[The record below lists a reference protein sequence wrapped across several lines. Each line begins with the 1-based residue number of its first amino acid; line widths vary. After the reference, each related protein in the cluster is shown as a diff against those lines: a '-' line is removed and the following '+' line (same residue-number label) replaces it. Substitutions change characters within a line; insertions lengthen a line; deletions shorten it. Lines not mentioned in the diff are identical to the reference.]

1 MAVNTT
7 TTSHAPQS
15 SAWYEVPV
23 KLWHWLTDPGEA
35 IREPEHRRRARLL
48 AALLVLLIPLGTFGA
63 LILPLFDPA
72 YEPLEDPFFYT
83 AAVGMVV
90 LIVAYMLSRRAR
102 YQIGAVLALL
112 TISVTTLVSV
122 AVFPQGVNSLL
133 IYLVMD
139 ILLASLLLPL
149 YGTVILTIINLAAA
163 AALPFFV
170 PGMTSADVSNP
181 LMFVAMTS
189 ILIIVSA
196 NIRQQDLIQIE
207 QQSRELAEVVQ
218 QARMANQ
225 LKDQFLATMSH
236 ELRTPLNAIIGFAE
250 VMQMGLAG
258 EIPPQ
263 AARAVDRIHYNSER
277 LLRLIDDILDISKI
291 EAGRVELVRRPF
303 DLETF
308 MANIENTIR
317 RQAEAKNLTLTVS
330 VDSNLPREIVGDKQR
345 LEQIVLNLASNA
357 VKFTEQ
363 GSVTISTR
371 RSGEDEWEIVVEDT
385 GIGIPPHAQEIIF
398 EKFRQVDGTSR
409 RAYGGTGLGLAIT
422 RELAMLMDGN
432 VRVKSKPGEGSTFTV
447 TLPLLTPEKEGRW

>member
-1 MAVNTT
+1 
-7 TTSHAPQS
+7 
-15 SAWYEVPV
+15 
-23 KLWHWLTDPGEA
+23 
-35 IREPEHRRRARLL
+35 
-48 AALLVLLIPLGTFGA
+48 
-63 LILPLFDPA
+63 
-72 YEPLEDPFFYT
+72 
-83 AAVGMVV
+83 
-90 LIVAYMLSRRAR
+90 
-102 YQIGAVLALL
+102 
-112 TISVTTLVSV
+112 
-122 AVFPQGVNSLL
+122 
-133 IYLVMD
+133 
-139 ILLASLLLPL
+139 
-149 YGTVILTIINLAAA
+149 
-163 AALPFFV
+163 
-170 PGMTSADVSNP
+170 
-181 LMFVAMTS
+181 
-189 ILIIVSA
+189 
-196 NIRQQDLIQIE
+196 
-207 QQSRELAEVVQ
+207 
-218 QARMANQ
+218 
-225 LKDQFLATMSH
+225 
-236 ELRTPLNAIIGFAE
+236 
-250 VMQMGLAG
+250 
-258 EIPPQ
+258 
-263 AARAVDRIHYNSER
+263 

>member
-1 MAVNTT
+1 
-7 TTSHAPQS
+7 
-15 SAWYEVPV
+15 
-23 KLWHWLTDPGEA
+23 
-35 IREPEHRRRARLL
+35 
-48 AALLVLLIPLGTFGA
+48 
-63 LILPLFDPA
+63 
-72 YEPLEDPFFYT
+72 
-83 AAVGMVV
+83 
-90 LIVAYMLSRRAR
+90 
-102 YQIGAVLALL
+102 
-112 TISVTTLVSV
+112 
-122 AVFPQGVNSLL
+122 
-133 IYLVMD
+133 
-139 ILLASLLLPL
+139 
-149 YGTVILTIINLAAA
+149 
-163 AALPFFV
+163 
-170 PGMTSADVSNP
+170 
-181 LMFVAMTS
+181 
-189 ILIIVSA
+189 
-196 NIRQQDLIQIE
+196 
-207 QQSRELAEVVQ
+207 
-218 QARMANQ
+218 
-225 LKDQFLATMSH
+225 
-236 ELRTPLNAIIGFAE
+236 
-250 VMQMGLAG
+250 MQMGLAG

-385 GIGIPPHAQEIIF
+385 GIGSPPHAQEIIF